1 VQQRLRIAFA
11 GTPAFA
17 VPALDA
23 LAASR
28 HELVGVLTQP
38 DRPAGRGR
46 ALLPGA
52 VKQRAAQLGLPIDQ
66 PVKLANAEQRAAL
79 ERWRPDLLV
88 VVAYGLLLP
97 APVLAL
103 PRLGCLNIHAS
114 LLPRWRGAAPIQRAL
129 LAGDAQTGVAIMALE
144 ATLDTGPVYASER
157 VTIGADET
165 AGELQ
170 QRLAVL
176 GAAALLPVVE
186 ALAAGTAHCTA
197 QSPDGVTHA
206 AKLRK
211 EEAVIDWSQSSLQI
225 ERQVRAF
232 NPWPVAET
240 MLGTERVRIWRA
252 RALPVAAAP
261 AAGVAPGTVLAGS
274 GDGVTV
280 ACGTGSLAIH
290 ELQLPGK
297 RVIQARDFAHGRP
310 LAALCFG
317 APVQRQ

>member
-1 VQQRLRIAFA
+1 VRIAFA

-17 VPALDA
+17 VPALEA

-46 ALLPGA
+46 ELTPSA
-52 VKQRAAQLGLPIDQ
+52 VKLRALQLGLPIDQ
-66 PVKLANAEQRAAL
+66 PPKLATAEQRAAL
-79 ERWRPDLLV
+79 ERWQPELLV

-114 LLPRWRGAAPIQRAL
+114 LLPRWRGAAPIQRAV
-129 LAGDAQTGVAIMALE
+129 LAGDTETGVAIMALE
-144 ATLDTGPVYASER
+144 ATLDTGPVYATER

-170 QRLAVL
+170 ERLAVL
-176 GAAALLPVVE
+176 GATALLPVVE
-186 ALAAGTAHCTA
+186 ALAAGSACSVPQATA
-197 QSPDGVTHA
+197 GVTYA
-206 AKLRK
+206 AKIRK
-211 EEAVIDWSQSSLQI
+211 EEALIDWSQPAVQI
-225 ERQVRAF
+225 ARQVRAF

-240 MLGTERVRIWRA
+240 WLGAERVRIWRA
-252 RALPVAAAP
+252 RAPPGVVAP
-261 AAGVAPGTVLAGS
+261 AGVAPGTLRADSDGSVQVVCGAGTL
-274 GDGVTV
+274 VM
-280 ACGTGSLAIH
+280 H

-310 LAALCFG
+310 LAGLSFSG
-317 APVQRQ
+317 PGK